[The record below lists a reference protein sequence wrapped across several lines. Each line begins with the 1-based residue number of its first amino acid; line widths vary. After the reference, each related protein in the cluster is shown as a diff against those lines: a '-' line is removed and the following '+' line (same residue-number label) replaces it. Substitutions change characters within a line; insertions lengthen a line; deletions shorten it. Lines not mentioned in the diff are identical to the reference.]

1 MLSSNTTTSQQ
12 LNGLTVIN
20 KMNFLTSNFTTT
32 TSAQTQLLETILQM
46 HPIDTTFF
54 TPQTLTYA
62 TIATIW
68 WLRIVCW
75 YITTDDGGVVF
86 QRILAAEAEAE
97 REVIGRWRWE
107 RRRWQCV
114 GG

>member
-1 MLSSNTTTSQQ
+1 
-12 LNGLTVIN
+12 
-20 KMNFLTSNFTTT
+20 MNFLTSNFTTT

-68 WLRIVCW
+68 WLRMVCW

-86 QRILAAEAEAE
+86 QRILAAEAEGE
-97 REVIGRWRWE
+97 REVIGEVEMGATEMAVCGWVMAVLACAWGLGL
-107 RRRWQCV
+107 V
-114 GG
+114 G